1 MMADAPAAPASSSSP
16 AAPEGASEI
25 PPVERLVAAD
35 MIRRSLPALP
45 VLVALAALGWG
56 MAGALSASFAIALV
70 LLNFIVS
77 AVALA
82 WAAPRSLVALMAVA
96 LFGFLIRLGLIAA
109 AVLLV
114 KDAGWVELVPLG
126 FTLVVT
132 HLGLLIWEARHVSA
146 SLAFPGL
153 KPAKG

>member
-1 MMADAPAAPASSSSP
+1 MADAPAAPASPSTP
-16 AAPEGASEI
+16 AAPGAAPEI
-25 PPVERLVAAD
+25 PPVERQVAAD

-45 VLVALAALGWG
+45 LLVILAALGWG
-56 MAGALSASFAIALV
+56 LAGALSASYAIALV
-70 LLNFIVS
+70 LLNFTVS

-96 LFGFLIRLGLIAA
+96 LFGFLIRLGFIAA
-109 AVLLV
+109 AVLVV
-114 KDAGWVELVPLG
+114 KDAAWVELVPLG
-126 FTLVVT
+126 FTLVIT

-153 KPAKG
+153 KPEKG

>member
-1 MMADAPAAPASSSSP
+1 MADAPAAPASSPTP
-16 AAPEGASEI
+16 AAPGTAPEI
-25 PPVERLVAAD
+25 PPVERQVAAD
-35 MIRRSLPALP
+35 MIKRSLPALP

-56 MAGALSASFAIALV
+56 VAGALSATYAIALV
-70 LLNFIVS
+70 LLNFTLS
-77 AVALA
+77 AAALA

-96 LFGFLIRLGLIAA
+96 LFGFLIRLGLLAA

-114 KDAGWVELVPLG
+114 KDAWWVELVPLG

-132 HLGLLIWEARHVSA
+132 HLGLLVWEARHVSA

-153 KPAKG
+153 KPEKG

>member
-1 MMADAPAAPASSSSP
+1 MADAPATRSPSATQSSQ
-16 AAPEGASEI
+16 EI
-25 PPVERLVAAD
+25 PPVERQVAMD

-45 VLVALAALGWG
+45 VVVGVGALVWG
-56 MAGALSASFAIALV
+56 VPGALSTGYAIGLV

-82 WAAPRSLVALMAVA
+82 WGASRSVIALMAVA
-96 LFGFLIRLGLIAA
+96 LFGFLIRLGFIAA

-114 KDAGWVELVPLG
+114 KDAWWVELIPLG
-126 FTLVVT
+126 FTLVIT
-132 HLGLLIWEARHVSA
+132 HLGLLVWEASHVST

>member
-1 MMADAPAAPASSSSP
+1 MADAPAAPASSSTP
-16 AAPEGASEI
+16 VAPGAAPEI
-25 PPVERLVAAD
+25 PPVERQVAAD

-45 VLVALAALGWG
+45 LLVVGAALIWG
-56 MAGALSASFAIALV
+56 LAGALSASYAIALV
-70 LLNFIVS
+70 LVNFTVS

-96 LFGFLIRLGLIAA
+96 LFGFLIRLGLLAT

-114 KDAGWVELVPLG
+114 KDAWWVELVPLG
-126 FTLVVT
+126 FTLIVT

>member
-1 MMADAPAAPASSSSP
+1 MADTPAARTTPRTP
-16 AAPEGASEI
+16 AASPEI
-25 PPVERLVAAD
+25 PPVERQVAVD

-45 VLVALAALGWG
+45 VVIAVAALFWG
-56 MAGALSASFAIALV
+56 MSGALSAAYAIALV
-70 LLNFIVS
+70 LLNFILS

-82 WAAPRSLVALMAVA
+82 WAATRSLVALMAVA
-96 LFGFLIRLGLIAA
+96 LFGFLIRLGLLAA

-114 KDAGWVELVPLG
+114 KDHWWVELVPLG

-132 HLGLLIWEARHVSA
+132 HLGLLVWEARHVSA

>member
-1 MMADAPAAPASSSSP
+1 MADAPVAPRAPAGNV
-16 AAPEGASEI
+16 AEEI
-25 PPVERLVAAD
+25 PPVERQVAVD

-45 VLVALAALGWG
+45 VLIAIGALFWGWS
-56 MAGALSASFAIALV
+56 GALSTGYAIALV
-70 LLNFIVS
+70 LLNFMVS
-77 AVALA
+77 AVSLA
-82 WAAPRSLVALMAVA
+82 WAASRSVVALMAVA
-96 LFGFLIRLGLIAA
+96 LFGFIVRLGLIAV

-114 KDAGWVELVPLG
+114 KDQWWVDLVPLG

-132 HLGLLIWEARHVSA
+132 HLGLLVWEARHVSA

>member
-1 MMADAPAAPASSSSP
+1 MADAPVAPRAPA
-16 AAPEGASEI
+16 EKVVEEI
-25 PPVERLVAAD
+25 PPVERHVAVD

-45 VLVALAALGWG
+45 VLVAIGALFWG
-56 MAGALSASFAIALV
+56 VSGALSTGYAIALV

-82 WAAPRSLVALMAVA
+82 WAASRSVVALMAVA
-96 LFGFLIRLGLIAA
+96 LFGFLVRMGLIAV

-114 KDAGWVELVPLG
+114 KDQWWVDLIPLG
-126 FTLVVT
+126 FTLIVT
-132 HLGLLIWEARHVSA
+132 HLGLLVWEARHVSA

>member
-1 MMADAPAAPASSSSP
+1 MADARTAPGTPPTPTDSP
-16 AAPEGASEI
+16 DT
-25 PPVERLVAAD
+25 PPVERQVAAD

-45 VLVALAALGWG
+45 VVVAVAALVWG
-56 MAGALSASFAIALV
+56 MPGALSAAYAIALV
-70 LLNFIVS
+70 LLNFS
-77 AVALA
+77 AFAAALA

-96 LFGFLIRLGLIAA
+96 LFGFLIRLGLLAA

-114 KDAGWVELVPLG
+114 KDAWWVELVPLG

-132 HLGLLIWEARHVSA
+132 HLGLLVWEARHVST